1 MSHRITLPIKGGVA
15 EIKSYIHSND
25 QKQNYIRPYH
35 PVVAVKHLMDYPEY
49 IPYFYKKHKTK
60 AFPLR

>member
-1 MSHRITLPIKGGVA
+1 MSHRITLPVKGCIT
-15 EIKSYIHSND
+15 EIKRNVHTYK
-25 QKQNYIRPYH
+25 QKQRHIRPYH

-60 AFPLR
+60 AFTLR